1 MTEGEIESNGFQ
13 SLNGFQIPQT
23 AICQYFTFGFL
34 FKILDSVWPTCIVIQ
49 LSTFN
54 LSWKH

>member
-1 MTEGEIESNGFQ
+1 MTEGEIKSNGFQ

-34 FKILDSVWPTCIVIQ
+34 FKILDSV
-49 LSTFN
+49 
-54 LSWKH
+54 